1 MAWARSLLSV
11 VELSGGHFPKKCLEV
26 IDNERLE
33 GGWGKDPNT
42 KWDLVLAA
50 TGAP

>member
-33 GGWGKDPNT
+33 GGARIQTQSGT
-42 KWDLVLAA
+42 LY
-50 TGAP
+50 